1 MEEKNQSAEVSETN
15 YPPLPPKITRENF
28 QTEATSTKSKVF
40 YWIKTV
46 IGLLISTFL
55 VSFAAK
61 CLLVPN
67 EFTVGGAAG
76 IGILLNAAFGIP
88 QSIIVFCINAPL
100 VILSYFFVKKKFA
113 ILTSAHII
121 LQSVWLAFFEN
132 VCPDFVIEFA
142 SNGEKIYAAIAT
154 AICMGV
160 AIGLAFKMG
169 GSTGGADIVAVMIQR
184 KFAATSIAWMLFI
197 LNCVVIGSSIFVFQG
212 ETPALTLLPI
222 MMSVLES
229 YVESLVNEAVTK
241 GFQSAIEY
249 RIITDKP
256 EEMSLAIMQELSRG
270 VTAIPAKGMYTK
282 EDHTMIMC
290 VISRRQSPVLKKL
303 MKRVDPDAFA
313 VMANVSQVVGLGFY
327 TGDIV

>member
-1 MEEKNQSAEVSETN
+1 MEEKKPTSDTPQTKIS
-15 YPPLPPKITRENF
+15 PLPPKITREDLE
-28 QTEATSTKSKVF
+28 QEVASKKNKTF

-46 IGLLISTFL
+46 LCLIVSTFL
-55 VSFAAK
+55 VSFSAK

-76 IGILLNAAFGIP
+76 IAILLNVALGIP
-88 QSIIVFCINAPL
+88 QSIIVFCINFPL
-100 VILSYFFVKKKFA
+100 VVLAFFFVKKKFA
-113 ILTSAHII
+113 LLTATHII
-121 LQSVWLAFFEN
+121 MQSIWLLFFEN
-132 VCPDFVIEFA
+132 VCPEFVIQFA
-142 SNGEKIYAAIAT
+142 SNGEKVYAAIAT

-160 AIGLAFKMG
+160 AIGLAFKIG

-184 KFAATSIAWMLFI
+184 KFAATSIAWMLFAI
-197 LNCVVIGSSIFVFQG
+197 NCVVIGSSIFVFQG
-212 ETPALTLLPI
+212 ATPALTLLPI
-222 MMSVLES
+222 MMSILEA

-256 EEMSLAIMQELSRG
+256 EEMSLAIMRELSRG

-282 EDHTMIMC
+282 DDHTMIMC
-290 VISRRQSPVLKKL
+290 VISRRQSPALKKL
-303 MKRVDPDAFA
+303 MKRVDPDSFA

-327 TGDIV
+327 TNEI

>member
-1 MEEKNQSAEVSETN
+1 MEEKQTTKALQEKNSS
-15 YPPLPPKITRENF
+15 LPPKITRASFEN
-28 QTEATSTKSKVF
+28 EATSTKNKVS

-46 IGLLISTFL
+46 ISLIVSTFL
-55 VSFAAK
+55 VSFSAK

-67 EFTVGGAAG
+67 DFTVGGAAG
-76 IGILLNAAFGIP
+76 IAILLNVAFGIP
-88 QSIIVFCINAPL
+88 QSIIVFCINFPL
-100 VILSYFFVKKKFA
+100 VVLSYFFVKKKFA
-113 ILTSAHII
+113 ILTTAHII
-121 LQSVWLAFFEN
+121 MQSLWLVFFEN
-132 VCPDFVIEFA
+132 VCPDFVIQFA
-142 SNGEKIYAAIAT
+142 TNGEKIYAAIAT

-160 AIGLAFKMG
+160 AIGLAFRLG
-169 GSTGGADIVAVMIQR
+169 GSTGGADVLAVMIQR

-197 LNCVVIGSSIFVFQG
+197 INCVVIGSSVFVFQG

-222 MMSVLES
+222 MMSVLEA

-256 EEMSLAIMQELSRG
+256 DEMSLAIMQELSRG

-290 VISRRQSPVLKKL
+290 VISRRQSPALKKL
-303 MKRVDPDAFA
+303 MKQIDPDSFA

-327 TGDIV
+327 TNDIT